1 MIRVP
6 RSEAPIPPLAAARQV
21 LADVHV
27 GVGVRSRSRVICI
40 IIGFGTGSNPSCSH
54 EALAR
59 GPTSFL
65 VVQLSPRGD
74 KSLRGGSVGDRVY
87 TADLF
92 GSHWSIRSTAGRELA
107 WGIAEPDRQ
116 AKSRSA
122 SRLSNSSL
130 VISHLR
136 HCEDQIAVI
145 PPNVVGPPQEIRS

>member
-1 MIRVP
+1 MLYLKVVIASGKVR
-6 RSEAPIPPLAAARQV
+6 RSC

-74 KSLRGGSVGDRVY
+74 KSLRGGQSE
-87 TADLF
+87 
-92 GSHWSIRSTAGRELA
+92 IESTRRICSAATG
-107 WGIAEPDRQ
+107 
-116 AKSRSA
+116 RSA
-122 SRLSNSSL
+122 
-130 VISHLR
+130 
-136 HCEDQIAVI
+136 A
-145 PPNVVGPPQEIRS
+145 PPAEN